1 MDSEIFGKLLLTLPI
16 YYHSKEES
24 INYFKNKRKK
34 VIKNWEEHLDQ
45 KYLDLDKDQR
55 DRIEYIIERDHY
67 IPWEYNEIIGFIEIR
82 FNCGKIFPFLYF
94 ADRKRLGPSVKR
106 KIILKNYHNLPI
118 DIIYK
123 DIINCDNDQIKEKI
137 YQIIDIV
144 ESSLPRNSFY
154 ISKHQLND
162 ILPLIDFTQLI
173 TNQ

>member
-1 MDSEIFGKLLLTLPI
+1 MDSENFGKLLLTLPI

-34 VIKNWEEHLDQ
+34 VIKIWEDLLDQ
-45 KYLDLDKDQR
+45 KYLDLDKDKQEW
-55 DRIEYIIERDHY
+55 IECIIERDYY

-106 KIILKNYHNLPI
+106 KIILKNYDDLPI
-118 DIIYK
+118 DKIYK

-144 ESSLPRNSFY
+144 HSSIPRKSFY
-154 ISKHQLND
+154 ISKRQLND
-162 ILPLIDFTQLI
+162 ILPLIDFTRLI
-173 TNQ
+173 TS